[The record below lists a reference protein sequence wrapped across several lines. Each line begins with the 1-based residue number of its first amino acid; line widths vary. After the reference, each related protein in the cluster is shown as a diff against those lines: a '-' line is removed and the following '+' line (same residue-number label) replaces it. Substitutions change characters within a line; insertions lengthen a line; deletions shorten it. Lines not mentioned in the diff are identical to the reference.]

1 MVVKSATKKR
11 LMELGVEE
19 TLAHKLATDRNMND
33 IKAMTSDEVAIALGI
48 SKEDDAFQLTM
59 NVLGEIGAR
68 RKKRRSKKVTI
79 SKTAVD
85 DDDDSMNSKF
95 KFNVLNHHLVP
106 HQEIVPVEMEEEELA
121 PWGLIQMDAETGETR
136 LAKELL
142 PKILITDPVVQT
154 IKEMRELENEK
165 KAAEDP
171 DHVPLPAGWLTDR
184 VVKVIRKSPSSGKT
198 FAYIL
203 IVEGS

>member
-1 MVVKSATKKR
+1 
-11 LMELGVEE
+11 MELGVEE

-33 IKAMTSDEVAIALGI
+33 IKAMTSDEVAIATGI

-85 DDDDSMNSKF
+85 DDDSMNSKF

-106 HQEIVPVEMEEEELA
+106 HQEIVQSEEEELA

-142 PKILITDPVVQT
+142 PKILYHEILLF
-154 IKEMRELENEK
+154 R
-165 KAAEDP
+165 
-171 DHVPLPAGWLTDR
+171 PL
-184 VVKVIRKSPSSGKT
+184 RK
-198 FAYIL
+198 
-203 IVEGS
+203 